1 MALLQRKRLFRLGF
15 ASVAVTA
22 FLGAAAGPAFAD
34 NGASKTPLLADSGG
48 SCYSGA
54 SGGLTGYGFA
64 IIKTNGNG
72 TISAQVVLQNATP
85 NQTYSLEIVQTPSGS
100 GCFVGTATLSTN
112 GQGNGTAH
120 LSAAQLSG
128 TTDAFIM
135 INPVD
140 ALGYITTQD
149 VNFG

>member
-22 FLGAAAGPAFAD
+22 LIGLTAGPAFAD
-34 NGASKTPLLADSGG
+34 NGATKVQLLADSSGNCG
-48 SCYSGA
+48 SGA
-54 SGGLTGYGFA
+54 SGGTSGYGFA
-64 IIKTNGNG
+64 IIKTDGNG

-100 GCFVGTATLSTN
+100 GCFVGTATLATN

-120 LSAAQLSG
+120 LSAA
-128 TTDAFIM
+128 
-135 INPVD
+135 
-140 ALGYITTQD
+140 
-149 VNFG
+149 